1 MSESQFQEMLQTRSG
16 NRPNSFYKK
25 LLRKLKLAKKT
36 DVSSGIAVIDITEE
50 DDDENE
56 KQSKRNPQN
65 DKRKHIECQEIEDN
79 DDDDVSSPKRRFV
92 FESSGLNGVEL
103 GCGHYLPLYS
113 FPPGKPRENEL
124 NKFGSRGESCSV
136 PILIDDESDE
146 DEDVDMANDSNSN
159 VIETNSDEEPAN
171 VQTVASTDIAKQND
185 PSKDIQVI
193 DSSNIQPTNTGES
206 NELSH
211 NSNIEIDTTKL
222 EYPIEKKSRCDE
234 ALVNKAENVN
244 TDNDESDDNEDLEM
258 ADDSHNNIKE
268 TNSGEKHTN
277 KKTVTSTDIV
287 KQNSSSK
294 DSQVIGNS
302 NIQPLTDTGE
312 SNKLSHNSNFESD
325 TTKLENPIEKKS
337 PHDEALVNKA
347 ENVNTDNDESDGDKD
362 LEMADGSNSNIKETN
377 PGDKPTNKKTVTS
390 TDIGKVNHPSKDI
403 QAIDNSNIQPSA
415 NTGESNELLHD
426 SNLEVD
432 ATKLENPIEKKSPH
446 DDVFVN
452 KAENVVTD
460 ESYSEMNTCDNTGV
474 KRDDDCLPDMNTLKE
489 NDKSELPVKNNKKEN
504 KKGEIL
510 ATSNDFTDSFE
521 SKEECTDNNAFLNN
535 TDKNNEM
542 CKDEASCIKEPEDSV
557 AVENEDVGSVINDI
571 EDVNDNTDEDDQNED
586 CKDEELED
594 ECDDEIEFL
603 SEDIRCMMTYGKIVC
618 TFL

>member
-171 VQTVASTDIAKQND
+171 VQTVASTDIVKQND

-222 EYPIEKKSRCDE
+222 EYPIEKKSRC
-234 ALVNKAENVN
+234 
-244 TDNDESDDNEDLEM
+244 
-258 ADDSHNNIKE
+258 
-268 TNSGEKHTN
+268 
-277 KKTVTSTDIV
+277 
-287 KQNSSSK
+287 
-294 DSQVIGNS
+294 
-302 NIQPLTDTGE
+302 
-312 SNKLSHNSNFESD
+312 
-325 TTKLENPIEKKS
+325 
-337 PHDEALVNKA
+337 DEALVNKA

-460 ESYSEMNTCDNTGV
+460 ESYSEMNNCDNTGV

-521 SKEECTDNNAFLNN
+521 SKEECTDKNAFLNN

>member
-171 VQTVASTDIAKQND
+171 VQTVASTDIVKQND

-460 ESYSEMNTCDNTGV
+460 ESYSEMNNCDNTGV

-521 SKEECTDNNAFLNN
+521 SKEECTDKNAFLNN
-535 TDKNNEM
+535 TDKNNET
-542 CKDEASCIKEPEDSV
+542 EDSV